1 MESLSEELARD
12 IVIGDRDV
20 VGSSVEDDVAYRGLY
35 N

>member
-20 VGSSVEDDVAYRGLY
+20 VGSSDDVAYRGLY